1 MLTVCNVLEVFNLVK
16 RFGRVTALNGLSF
29 KVEKGEIY
37 ALLGP
42 NGAGKS
48 TTLKILVGL
57 LKPDSGHAKVCG
69 IDVKN
74 RVEVLKRVG
83 YIPED
88 PILFPYLT
96 AEEVLRYSAKLRGLK
111 DCEDRISYL
120 LDLFNLKPNKVVAW
134 MSKGMVQKLCACVA
148 FLHEPEVLIMDEPM
162 ANMDPE
168 SQHAFKEEVRR
179 LKATALISTHQLDAV
194 EKFCDKVGI
203 VKDGKLVTECKPSEG
218 LEELFLSVVKGSK

>member
-1 MLTVCNVLEVFNLVK
+1 MNAIEVKNLTKSFGKVK
-16 RFGRVTALNGLSF
+16 ALNGLTF
-29 KVEKGEIY
+29 NVKRGELY

-57 LKPDSGHAKVCG
+57 LKPDGGYAKIEG

-74 RVEVLKRVG
+74 RVEVLKSIG

-88 PILFPYLT
+88 PALFPYLT
-96 AEEVLRYSAKLRGLK
+96 AEEVLRYSAKLRGLE
-111 DCEDRISYL
+111 CEDRIKDL
-120 LDLFNLKPNKVVAW
+120 LDTFNLKPNKVVST

-148 FLHEPEVLIMDEPM
+148 FLHKPSVLIMDEPM

-168 SQHAFKEEVRR
+168 AQHVFKEEVKR
-179 LKATALISTHQLDAV
+179 LKATAVISSHQLDAV
-194 EKFCDKVGI
+194 ERFCDTVGI
-203 VKDGKLVTECKPSEG
+203 VKEGKLVKECSIDEIAE
-218 LEELFLSVVKGSK
+218 LEDFFLEVIRG